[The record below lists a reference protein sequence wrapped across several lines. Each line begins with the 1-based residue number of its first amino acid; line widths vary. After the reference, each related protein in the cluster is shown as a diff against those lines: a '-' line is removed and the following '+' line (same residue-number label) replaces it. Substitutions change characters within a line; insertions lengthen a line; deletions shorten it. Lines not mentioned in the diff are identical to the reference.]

1 MAVAEDGDRI
11 NVRPG
16 TYRKPV
22 VVDRAVAI
30 IGDGDVT
37 LIVLEPIGG
46 EALGIAASDASVSG
60 LSIRPARAGNDGA
73 DHSAVAVRDAAVTI
87 EGCLL
92 TSHLGATVWVGG
104 PASRAVLR
112 DCTLTGGAQ
121 NAVWVVEEGR
131 AEMAACRVSGHRWPV
146 AVAGPH
152 ASLVIEGCE
161 IVDNLDGGIAS
172 MGRATL
178 VVERTT
184 VSRNAGSGILLGE
197 PAPAS
202 RVEDCTIEGNS
213 AFGVLVG
220 AGRGA
225 AVLRNRIRDNTV
237 GIVVVDGA
245 TPRIEGNE
253 LSGNGTGIGVRGEGS
268 DPVVVANTIS
278 GGRNS
283 GVIVDEAASGR
294 FDGNTVSGTGGAGV
308 WVDDHGTAPRFS
320 GNHVSASGL
329 AGILVT
335 DGAGGDFQA
344 NDLRGNAAG
353 SWKLDAP
360 GELRRA
366 GNLEDAGIPVEAAR
380 SDTPAAGPHLVN

>member
-1 MAVAEDGDRI
+1 
-11 NVRPG
+11 
-16 TYRKPV
+16 
-22 VVDRAVAI
+22 
-30 IGDGDVT
+30 
-37 LIVLEPIGG
+37 
-46 EALGIAASDASVSG
+46 
-60 LSIRPARAGNDGA
+60 
-73 DHSAVAVRDAAVTI
+73 
-87 EGCLL
+87 
-92 TSHLGATVWVGG
+92 
-104 PASRAVLR
+104 
-112 DCTLTGGAQ
+112 
-121 NAVWVVEEGR
+121 
-131 AEMAACRVSGHRWPV
+131 MAACRVSGHRWPV

-152 ASLVIEGCE
+152 ASLAIEDCE
-161 IVDNLDGGIAS
+161 IFDNLDGGIAS

-225 AVLRNRIRDNTV
+225 AVLHNRIRDNTV

-283 GVIVDEAASGR
+283 GVIVDEAAAGR

-308 WVDDHGTAPRFS
+308 WVDDHGTSPRFS

-360 GELRRA
+360 GELRRD
-366 GNLEDAGIPVEAAR
+366 GNLEDAGIPAGASR
-380 SDTPAAGPHLVN
+380 PDTPAAGPHLVN